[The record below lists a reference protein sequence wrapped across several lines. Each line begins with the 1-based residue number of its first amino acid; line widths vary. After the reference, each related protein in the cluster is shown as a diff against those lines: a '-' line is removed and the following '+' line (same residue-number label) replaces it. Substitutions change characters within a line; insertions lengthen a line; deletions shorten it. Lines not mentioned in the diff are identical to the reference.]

1 MIKVIFSKNKSLLI
15 RTFVA
20 LLVLMITV
28 FNTAYAADWSQ
39 TFREGVNSYTRS
51 GTIDFYYSAKL
62 YNAPQNG
69 NLPSFDVE
77 EDYKSCVPAAGG
89 NAKKCKSGRYVAAL
103 PSDRIPFT
111 QCESNSNKSM
121 GPPDYFNP
129 EIDIEEGEYG
139 DVVLSGGPDKKLSFT
154 TTDGIYKL
162 KSLTATSGTLKL
174 AAGQYWIESLQINN
188 GVTVQFPSSGTV
200 SFFVKNAYTHLNSS
214 LAYSAEQF
222 LFYAYNNVTISGN
235 QYFRGYIVSEG
246 RLLLQGGAKIEGGAT
261 SNNIDLNDRSWV
273 YFNDTA
279 ASIAVTPDCG
289 ATPPAT
295 NHYRIEFSSD
305 ALSCAAKE
313 ITVRACADTDCNT
326 LSPLPFS
333 VELYKDTDK
342 YSDLSSTTGSA
353 KTDLWHVDGGSVLLS
368 LGATAPSGTYRCF
381 IDGLEVANAA
391 CQLTFEDTGFYFDAP
406 DTISNKDSEQFELLA
421 ATKDPV
427 TQECKSLFKNQTKS
441 VDFSFNYKDPSSVN
455 NPASLTLTA
464 STQSKIIAGGN
475 TESVSVQFDANG
487 KAQLTV
493 NYPEAGEVTLKA
505 SHTHTVTTPSG
516 SEELL
521 LEHQD
526 SFVAKPAGF
535 HFFNVSADRCE
546 SSDPYDANCKVLAKA
561 GDNFEMRMKAVGW
574 LFDGDS
580 DFSDNPT
587 LQNFKHS
594 NIQIQAA
601 VEAPSLADGGVNG
614 SFSTLAV
621 DFNLEAN
628 ESSQLISQS
637 WNEVGTVKALLSQDI
652 SYLGSTILKDNASS
666 ELFGRF
672 TPAYLDISGNSPSLT
687 PSCSTFTYMDQPF
700 TFSGGGE
707 PVIQAKGMA
716 SDGSET
722 SNYQIGD
729 WWRYKHKEEADRNQW
744 SGRSYEDKTG
754 ELQTQDSEAPDLSG
768 SVSYANNAN
777 TATLTGAEVEYVRLS
792 TPTAP
797 FDAKFDLKLTAA
809 DVTDEDGI
817 CYKADS
823 SASCQPF
830 SFEDIA
836 DGASFELRYGRL
848 LLENGYGPES
858 ESLRLP
864 LRTEYVSAVT
874 VANIPTWITN
884 ADDSCSVYN
893 TVTSTATGE
902 VATTGMNMS
911 LPAGFPAITAHSNS
925 ALTLQSGTVVA
936 GVNQLYFTAPNTPG
950 EVRLKQHVEPWLKWY
965 WNYDGDKP
973 NDLYDPRASAFF
985 GTYRGHDR
993 VIQWRE
999 VN

>member
-1 MIKVIFSKNKSLLI
+1 MIRFFLSI
-15 RTFVA
+15 RRGSMSVLVVA
-20 LLVLMITV
+20 AMFASILPVEAT
-28 FNTAYAADWSQ
+28 DWSPV
-39 TFREGVNSYTRS
+39 FIEGVNSHHPT
-51 GTIDFYYSAKL
+51 GEIDFSKGAHL
-62 YNAPQNG
+62 EHAPADG
-69 NLPSFDVE
+69 VLPSHEVDD
-77 EDYKSCVPAAGG
+77 EDKNACWTSGG
-89 NAKKCKSGRYVAAL
+89 RNECTASGVSSSF
-103 PSDRIPFT
+103 PDDRLDFKL
-111 QCESNSNKSM
+111 CESSSNVDV
-121 GPPDYFNP
+121 GPPPRNNVP
-129 EIDIEEGEYG
+129 LDIPAGEYANIN
-139 DVVLSGGPDKKLSFT
+139 LSGKKRIIRFT
-154 TTDGIYKL
+154 TSGGIYKI
-162 KSLTATSGTLKL
+162 KNLTATSGTLKF
-174 AAGQYWIESLQINN
+174 APGQYWIENLQIKKNVN
-188 GVTVQFPSSGTV
+188 VLYPSSGTV
-200 SFFVKNAYTHLNSS
+200 SWFIKNDYSHKNSS
-214 LAYSAEQF
+214 LPYSAEQLLIHNYGNF
-222 LFYAYNNVTISGN
+222 ELAGRNYLRAYVFSEKDITITGN
-235 QYFRGYIVSEG
+235 SSVEG
-246 RLLLQGGAKIEGGAT
+246 AIAGGEEVDLDSNSRVIFKNT
-261 SNNIDLNDRSWV
+261 SHK
-273 YFNDTA
+273 
-279 ASIAVTPDCG
+279 IAVTPDCG

-305 ALSCAAKE
+305 ALSCAAKP

-326 LSPLPFS
+326 QSPLPFS

-441 VDFSFNYKDPSSVN
+441 VDFSFNYKDPSTVN

-700 TFSGGGE
+700 AFSGGGE

-729 WWRYKHKEEADRNQW
+729 WWRYKHKEESDRNQW

-797 FDAKFDLKLTAA
+797 FDAKFDLKLTAT

-884 ADDSCSVYN
+884 ADDSCSTYD
-893 TVTSTATGE
+893 TQSSADSGETATLG
-902 VATTGMNMS
+902 VNMTYPS
-911 LPAGFPAITAHSNS
+911 GFPEIEVYTNS
-925 ALTLQSGTVVA
+925 TLSSQVGQLNA
-936 GVNQLYFTAPNTPG
+936 GLGHLFFEAPNAPG
-950 EVRLKQHVEPWLKWY
+950 EVPFKLHVDSWLKWY

-973 NDLYDPRASAFF
+973 NALYDPRASAFF